1 MLFMFHPSVF
11 EPSSFQFKQ
20 KEVLL
25 GEVHSNGSSHRRDKK
40 CKFLQ
45 KKIYHKPSC
54 DEADE
59 PVRNGQNLN
68 EEKNAER
75 DCVHPPVVQVPL
87 FKCLLHCC
95 WR

>member
-1 MLFMFHPSVF
+1 M
-11 EPSSFQFKQ
+11 
-20 KEVLL
+20 

-68 EEKNAER
+68 EEKNAEGSECEGSETER
-75 DCVHPPVVQVPL
+75 RERCAESFGLPPYTQ
-87 FKCLLHCC
+87 LLQG
-95 WR
+95 RF